1 MLKTKECEELLMNY
15 LSNSDGW
22 KDKDEYRYRF
32 THCMYVKELAET
44 IIEKRKDLFKNEKLN
59 KEFLKACILHDI
71 YKLDKNVKNHAHE
84 AGILLMELGFSF
96 EIAAA
101 VMMHSDKHIPKEN
114 TKTISKYALL
124 LQDVDIISKYN
135 FQLIRILFKEP
146 KEIITH
152 ICDLLC
158 RLENTEFYIEESYD
172 IVKKLADNLMKNF
185 YNEVQYNITD
195 ISKSRL
201 NKMKKYL
208 PKQK

>member
-15 LSNSDGW
+15 LSNSDW
-22 KDKDEYRYRF
+22 KEKNEYKYRF
-32 THCMYVKELAET
+32 AHCIFVKELAET
-44 IIEKRKDLFKNEKLN
+44 IIEKKKELFKDEKLN

-71 YKLDKNVKNHAHE
+71 YKLDKTVKNHAHE

-124 LQDVDIISKYN
+124 LQDVDIISHYN
-135 FQLIRILFKEP
+135 FRILKMRYT
-146 KEIITH
+146 KADDLISH
-152 ICDLLC
+152 VCDLMC
-158 RLENTEFYIEESYD
+158 RLKDTEFYIDESNE
-172 IVKKLADNLMKNF
+172 IVKSLADNMLDNF
-185 YNEVQYNITD
+185 NKEVEYTRSF
-195 ISKSRL
+195 SKL
-201 NKMKKYL
+201 DKMKKYL